1 MGKILKSMKFEERGI
16 GDMEWISVEKRLPEP
31 YEKVLVYEK
40 YMDDIPVTAYLSK
53 NKIWVPYDEH
63 FSVYGDGEIMNCFEQ
78 KNITHW
84 MPLPDPPK

>member
-1 MGKILKSMKFEERGI
+1 MK
-16 GDMEWISVEKRLPEP
+16 WISVEKRLPEP

-78 KNITHW
+78 KKHY
-84 MPLPDPPK
+84 PLDALARTAKIKKPSFEG